1 MQVPYVKPEYT
12 VSWNNST
19 FSFRFSDANAG
30 EISINDLIDWG
41 SYDVYKGCWGDSK
54 LKVKFDGTV
63 YILSLPASNQLPGVT
78 TAEFTFDPELGLDI
92 NYIQF
97 NAGLSYSNRL
107 DVKYPNT
114 DTTLHTLEFI
124 SLETPTAVYNI
135 TEK

>member
-19 FSFRFSDANAG
+19 FSFRLPDANGG
-30 EISINDLIDWG
+30 EIAINDLIDWG

-63 YILSLPASNQLPGVT
+63 YILSLPAPNQLPGCDI
-78 TAEFTFDPELGLDI
+78 AEFTFDPELGLDI
-92 NYIQF
+92 YYIQF
-97 NAGLSYSNRL
+97 DAERSTNNYLS
-107 DVKYPNT
+107 VKQST

-135 TEK
+135 TGK